1 MSNRGGQ
8 TGGSASQSRER
19 SYVGA
24 DAEMVLAVLQDEECR
39 QILSALETEARSVT
53 ELTDRLQISKS
64 TTYRKISELT
74 DAGLVAE
81 KVRLQPFTRHR
92 KEYVHIV
99 DDVDVRV
106 VGDSDLQ
113 VTLQLSESPSSAG
126 SE

>member
-8 TGGSASQSRER
+8 TGGSASQTRER

-39 QILSALETEARSVT
+39 QSLSALETEARSVT

-81 KVRLQPFTRHR
+81 QVRLQPFTRHR

-113 VTLQLSESPSSAG
+113 VTLQLSDSPSSAG
-126 SE
+126 SG